1 VFEVTDT
8 HRSGDLI
15 IHYGKVTSG
24 EIKEGDAVVARVDTT
39 RRDAIKRAH
48 SATHILH
55 HALQTHL
62 GKHAQQQGSKVDA
75 DWLRF
80 DFSNQESVTDDVLQK
95 IEDLSNQRIGEKSSV
110 SWQLVPLATA
120 REAGAMMLFGEKYPD
135 PVRMVSMGEFSKEL
149 CGGTHVTKTDSIA
162 TLEILTEES
171 VSSGTRRIVALTGVK
186 ADEHRE
192 KLKSLAKET
201 AKLLGCT
208 IDKIGAVAQDLVG
221 AVRKLKKMATGAGNE
236 EAPAVIGGGTVAG
249 ESNVPYTQLRSAF
262 RQTARLLNVS
272 FDEVPSRI
280 ATLIAE
286 QKQLHEQIKQLATGG
301 TLSIDD
307 LFGMAVE
314 VSGTKLIVAETPNAN
329 SGMMRQ
335 WIDQLRRKSDEP
347 VAVLLANREA
357 DKVTL
362 IAGISNSLV
371 ERGLSAGVWITPVA
385 KTVGGGGGGK
395 ADLAQAGGKIPD
407 KLPEALQ
414 IAKDTWVSLLA

>member
-1 VFEVTDT
+1 
-8 HRSGDLI
+8 
-15 IHYGKVTSG
+15 
-24 EIKEGDAVVARVDTT
+24 
-39 RRDAIKRAH
+39 
-48 SATHILH
+48 
-55 HALQTHL
+55 
-62 GKHAQQQGSKVDA
+62 
-75 DWLRF
+75 
-80 DFSNQESVTDDVLQK
+80 
-95 IEDLSNQRIGEKSSV
+95 
-110 SWQLVPLATA
+110 
-120 REAGAMMLFGEKYPD
+120 M
-135 PVRMVSMGEFSKEL
+135 
-149 CGGTHVTKTDSIA
+149 
-162 TLEILTEES
+162 
-171 VSSGTRRIVALTGVK
+171 
-186 ADEHRE
+186 
-192 KLKSLAKET
+192 AKET

-236 EAPAVIGGGTVAG
+236 EAPAMIGGGTVAG

-301 TLSIDD
+301 TLSVDD
-307 LFGMAVE
+307 LFGMAMD
-314 VSGTKLIVAETPNAN
+314 VSGTRLIVAETPNAN

-335 WIDQLRRKSDEP
+335 WIDQLRRKSSEP